1 MVDVLVVVMELLVLL
16 MRGVV
21 MSPWPIGVRG
31 RPGEVGGRL
40 MALVG
45 AVPGRDEELKE
56 FDIISEKI
64 GRRNFVVSNVYV
76 CALKTIIGERV
87 KKRGEH
93 IVSQGC

>member
-1 MVDVLVVVMELLVLL
+1 
-16 MRGVV
+16 
-21 MSPWPIGVRG
+21 
-31 RPGEVGGRL
+31 

-76 CALKTIIGERV
+76 CALKTNMGERV
-87 KKRGEH
+87 KKEGNTLFHRA
-93 IVSQGC
+93 VSNVHSWKAMTNLNVRKKVKGYFL

>member
-40 MALVG
+40 IALVG

-56 FDIISEKI
+56 FDIISEKDKKKE
-64 GRRNFVVSNVYV
+64 F
-76 CALKTIIGERV
+76 CCFERV
-87 KKRGEH
+87 C
-93 IVSQGC
+93 VCS